1 LLIDGSGNNG
11 FAVAAGTGLQTL
23 TIQNSQFNNNV
34 GDGLQIVDVAAVVF
48 VSVSAT
54 GNDPGVFM
62 SGIGSFSDTDGNFS
76 GNDDGGI
83 YLEDVAGDVTLV
95 RTILQDNDANNDGVG
110 DGFNASPN
118 ANIHVHMTPAH
129 RLGDRGP
136 ERFSVIVQ
144 YADGS
149 PASCDVT
156 MGWIPQSP
164 GEGVTNRAD
173 SANDVTFLAEKSS
186 RFGVVGVGGVVLPGP
201 GALPFT
207 ARDAERR
214 EG

>member
-1 LLIDGSGNNG
+1 LTYLDRVYIAYVTDPVNERTEERR
-11 FAVAAGTGLQTL
+11 FAVR
-23 TIQNSQFNNNV
+23 
-34 GDGLQIVDVAAVVF
+34 
-48 VSVSAT
+48 AT
-54 GNDPGVFM
+54 REP
-62 SGIGSFSDTDGNFS
+62 
-76 GNDDGGI
+76 
-83 YLEDVAGDVTLV
+83 
-95 RTILQDNDANNDGVG
+95 
-110 DGFNASPN
+110 
-118 ANIHVHMTPAH
+118 IHVHMTPAH

-173 SANDVTFLAEKSS
+173 SANDVTLLAEKTS